1 MPSGSEPLRHR
12 GRGGRRQRRAAH
24 HGLRRARAAAGHQL
38 PGPARERLRRHGRQ
52 RLREEHAAAAPGGPA
67 DAGRGR
73 RLLRGGE
80 LLRRP
85 AGAPG
90 RHPRQ
95 LRGHVPAGCAL
106 ELDDARRER
115 GAAAARAGAPAAARR
130 RRARGTQARAGRA
143 RRLRRLL
150 PGRDQRRDAQ
160 AGGDRARHGA
170 RSRHR
175 LPRRAQRRARPPDL
189 APPRRPAARA
199 AGEPRHHLRRGHA
212 RARQHLRHRRRLGV
226 PRPRHARHHR
236 PRRPQAPRARGGR
249 PDRPGVPHPR
259 RGGPLSRR
267 ASPRL
272 IGAFVLGELPLLV
285 AGTVALGSRSLWGK
299 GDRFVIYF
307 DEPIKGLAIGA
318 PVTFRGVNVGRVV
331 AISAYFRTDGTAI
344 DVPVVVELRRDAVL
358 LETGAQP
365 TPEVMELLVAKG
377 ARARLQLESLVT
389 ARQYVGIDFFPNTE
403 PRRVAGPVN
412 LPQIPSVRSPI
423 AGVLASADDLA
434 IAAPDLVREAGEV
447 LRLLHGF
454 LAGQPGA
461 DAAALLADTARLA
474 HALGDPE
481 GPLPRALATLPDLTA
496 KLAGAAANLDRLSGD
511 LRA

>member
-1 MPSGSEPLRHR
+1 MALDPAIVFLDEPSAGLDPLTS
-12 GRGGRRQRRAAH
+12 
-24 HGLRRARAAAGHQL
+24 
-38 PGPARERLRRHGRQ
+38 
-52 RLREEHAAAAPGGPA
+52 
-67 DAGRGR
+67 R
-73 RLLRGGE
+73 RLDD
-80 LLRRP
+80 LL
-85 AGAPG
+85 
-90 RHPRQ
+90 
-95 LRGHVPAGCAL
+95 L
-106 ELDDARRER
+106 ELRASLGTTFVVVTHELASIFAIADDSVFLDPATR
-115 GAAAARAGAPAAARR
+115 GIT
-130 RRARGTQARAGRA
+130 ARGDPKRA
-143 RRLRRLL
+143 
-150 PGRDQRRDAQ
+150 
-160 AGGDRARHGA
+160 
-170 RSRHR
+170 
-175 LPRRAQRRARPPDL
+175 
-189 APPRRPAARA
+189 
-199 AGEPRHHLRRGHA
+199 
-212 RARQHLRHRRRLGV
+212 
-226 PRPRHARHHR
+226 
-236 PRRPQAPRARGGR
+236 RARGGR

-272 IGAFVLGELPLLV
+272 IGAFVLGALLLLV
-285 AGTVALGSRSLWGK
+285 AGAVALGSRSLWGK

-403 PRRVAGPVN
+403 PRRVAGPVD

-423 AGVLASADDLA
+423 AGILASADDLA
-434 IAAPDLVREAGEV
+434 LAAPDLVKEAGEV

-481 GPLPRALATLPDLTA
+481 GPLPRTLATLPDLTA
-496 KLAGAAANLDRLSGD
+496 KLAGAAANLDRLTGD
-511 LRA
+511 LRAALDARNTQAAKLLGELGDATVAVRRLSEQAGQLVAENRANLKDFSDRGLPELAGLIEDATRTVNELDGTLKDLRQDPSRFLFGNQTPN

>member
-1 MPSGSEPLRHR
+1 M
-12 GRGGRRQRRAAH
+12 
-24 HGLRRARAAAGHQL
+24 
-38 PGPARERLRRHGRQ
+38 
-52 RLREEHAAAAPGGPA
+52 
-67 DAGRGR
+67 
-73 RLLRGGE
+73 
-80 LLRRP
+80 
-85 AGAPG
+85 
-90 RHPRQ
+90 
-95 LRGHVPAGCAL
+95 
-106 ELDDARRER
+106 
-115 GAAAARAGAPAAARR
+115 
-130 RRARGTQARAGRA
+130 
-143 RRLRRLL
+143 
-150 PGRDQRRDAQ
+150 
-160 AGGDRARHGA
+160 
-170 RSRHR
+170 
-175 LPRRAQRRARPPDL
+175 
-189 APPRRPAARA
+189 
-199 AGEPRHHLRRGHA
+199 
-212 RARQHLRHRRRLGV
+212 
-226 PRPRHARHHR
+226 
-236 PRRPQAPRARGGR
+236 
-249 PDRPGVPHPR
+249 
-259 RGGPLSRR
+259 SRR

-272 IGAFVLGELPLLV
+272 IGAFVLGALLLLV
-285 AGTVALGSRSLWGK
+285 AGAVALGSRSLWGK

-403 PRRVAGPVN
+403 PRRVAGPVD

-423 AGVLASADDLA
+423 AGILASADDLA
-434 IAAPDLVREAGEV
+434 LAAPDLVKEAGEV

-481 GPLPRALATLPDLTA
+481 GPLPRSLATLPDLTA
-496 KLAGAAANLDRLSGD
+496 KLAGAAANLDRLTGDVRTALDARNTQAAKLLGELGDTTVAVRRLSEQAGQLVAENRANLKDFSDRGLPELAGLIEDATRTVNELDGTLKD
-511 LRA
+511 LRQDPSRFLFGNQTQQGIRAR